1 MPVRKIPM
9 NYRNVT
15 GVFPSLRSIGSAA
28 FESTLERDF
37 LTILDFDYEVEKFEV
52 QPVKI
57 EYIDEFAKK
66 RTYTPDVLV
75 QYRCNHSD
83 DPKYTLYEVKYR
95 KDLKEKWP
103 ELRPKFKAALH
114 FARTK
119 GWNFKIITDLEI
131 RRPYLENIKFLR
143 RYDIPIDDHRME
155 TARRILV
162 NLREITPEILAVALA
177 QDFSNRAETVFL
189 VWQMLARGYII
200 ADLTEPLSMNTPI
213 WVP

>member
-1 MPVRKIPM
+1 MPIRKIPM

-15 GVFPSLRSIGSAA
+15 GVFPSLKSVGSAA

-57 EYIDEFAKK
+57 EYMDGFAKK

-75 QYRCNHSD
+75 QKRSNHSG
-83 DPKYTLYEVKYR
+83 DPKYTLYEVKHR
-95 KDLKEKWP
+95 KDLKEKWA

-114 FARTK
+114 FAKTK

-143 RYDIPIDDHRME
+143 RYDIPIEDHRME
-155 TARRILV
+155 TARRILG

-177 QDFSNRAETVFL
+177 QDFSNRAETIFL

-200 ADLTEPLSMNTPI
+200 TDLTEPLSMNTPI

>member
-1 MPVRKIPM
+1 MI
-9 NYRNVT
+9 
-15 GVFPSLRSIGSAA
+15 LI
-28 FESTLERDF
+28 
-37 LTILDFDYEVEKFEV
+37 TILDFDYEVEKFEV

-57 EYIDEFAKK
+57 EYVDGFAKK

-75 QYRCNHSD
+75 QNRSNHSV
-83 DPKYTLYEVKYR
+83 DPKCTLYEVKHR
-95 KDLKEKWP
+95 KDLKEKWA

-114 FARTK
+114 FAKTK

-131 RRPYLENIKFLR
+131 RRPFLENIKFLR
-143 RYDIPIDDHRME
+143 RYDIPIEDHRME
-155 TARRILV
+155 TARQILG

-177 QDFSNRAETVFL
+177 QDFSNHAETIFL

-200 ADLTEPLSMNTPI
+200 TDLTEPLSMNTPI

>member
-1 MPVRKIPM
+1 M

-15 GVFPSLRSIGSAA
+15 GVFPSLKSIGSGA

-37 LTILDFDYEVEKFEV
+37 LTILDFDYEVNNFEV

-57 EYIDEFAKK
+57 EYMDEFAKK

-75 QYRCNHSD
+75 QNRSNHSG
-83 DPKYTLYEVKYR
+83 DPKYTLYEVKHR
-95 KDLKEKWP
+95 KDLKEKWA
-103 ELRPKFKAALH
+103 ELRPKFKVALH
-114 FARTK
+114 FAKTK

-143 RYDIPIDDHRME
+143 RYDIPIEDHRME
-155 TARRILV
+155 TARQILG

-177 QDFSNRAETVFL
+177 QDFSNRAETIFL